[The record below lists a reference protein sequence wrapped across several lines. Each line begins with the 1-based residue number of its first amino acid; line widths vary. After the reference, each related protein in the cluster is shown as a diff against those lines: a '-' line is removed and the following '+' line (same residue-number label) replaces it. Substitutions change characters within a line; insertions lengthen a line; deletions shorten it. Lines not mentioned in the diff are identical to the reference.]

1 MEFRYIC
8 SYLPSK
14 AQNHQ
19 LVVQIGL
26 SALRDLKIMLWRL
39 ANIMMRLMLL
49 MRMMMMVMML
59 MMMKVIMMRLKVSPV
74 PAKSRCT
81 RGCLCIFLLSL
92 SENQIF
98 TIKYYILIYLHFC
111 LNFQTLCGPG
121 VVIFGYL
128 QTFLSYLNL

>member
-1 MEFRYIC
+1 MTYLYMMLIVDNIVVHYSFVRFRQESSRGWLETTTGYCPTTSPVLGTLPLYSHYQVMVVMVVME
-8 SYLPSK
+8 L
-14 AQNHQ
+14 
-19 LVVQIGL
+19 
-26 SALRDLKIMLWRL
+26 
-39 ANIMMRLMLL
+39 MMV
-49 MRMMMMVMML
+49 MMVMML

-111 LNFQTLCGPG
+111 LNF
-121 VVIFGYL
+121 
-128 QTFLSYLNL
+128 